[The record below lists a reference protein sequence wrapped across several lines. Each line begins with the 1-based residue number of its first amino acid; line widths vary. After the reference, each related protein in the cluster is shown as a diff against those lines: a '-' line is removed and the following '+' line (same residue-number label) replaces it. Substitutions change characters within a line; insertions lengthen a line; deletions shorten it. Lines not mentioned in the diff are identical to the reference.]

1 MVRLHVERLIR
12 SRIAR
17 RSLALGII
25 ALSGWALLP
34 YVTYRVAPSAYVN
47 AELMRVTAPIAGQL
61 SSDLPRKGE
70 YFEHT
75 RMVPL
80 VEARSPDRRHLIDL
94 DQQLAMSTKRAEL
107 VRGQLGEIAELDR
120 KLRERSEDYRSGMV
134 ARLSHE
140 IGETEVEKG
149 GCLAEARQRIDVA
162 SRMERLVKLGISSQI
177 RSGEAQASQEATAT
191 RCQMA
196 DERLQRLKTELGAAD
211 KGIYLRGDANDVPY
225 SQQQRERLVLRRQE
239 LETDLLQNSSRAAQL
254 AAEIAEERT
263 RLDRLDHYDLSLP
276 AAHVVW
282 SVAASPGSMVTEG
295 QSVFDFADCER
306 RFIVV
311 ELPERDFEKIKAGD
325 AATVRLIGSR
335 EWRTGQIRQVRG
347 SAAYGD
353 DRLLAARVP
362 RPDPGNIT
370 IEISLPPN
378 ETSADRNGSCDIG
391 RLAEVRFER
400 RADGLLRLVS
410 SKLKWLTARL
420 ELDQSPL

>member
-1 MVRLHVERLIR
+1 MVRLHVERIIR
-12 SRIAR
+12 SRIVR

-25 ALSGWALLP
+25 ALGGWALLP
-34 YVTYRVAPSAYVN
+34 YVTYRIAPSAFVN

-61 SSDLPRKGE
+61 SPDLPRKGE
-70 YFEHT
+70 YFQRT
-75 RMVPL
+75 RVVPL
-80 VEARSPDRRHLIDL
+80 IEARSPDRRHLMDL
-94 DQQLAMSTKRAEL
+94 DQQLAVSTKRAEL
-107 VRGQLGEIAELDR
+107 ARRQLEEIAELDR
-120 KLRERSEDYRSGMV
+120 KLRERSEDHRLGMV

-140 IGETEVEKG
+140 IGETEAEKG
-149 GCLAEARQRIDVA
+149 GCLAEARQRNDVA
-162 SRMERLVKLGISSQI
+162 GRMERLVKLGVSSQI
-177 RSGEAQASQEATAT
+177 RSGEAQASQEATAA

-196 DERLQRLKTELGAAD
+196 DERLRRLRTELGAAE

-239 LETDLLQNSSRAAQL
+239 LETDQLQNSSRSAQL
-254 AAEIAEERT
+254 AAEIAEERA

-335 EWRTGQIRQVRG
+335 EWKSGQIRQVRG

-370 IEISLPPN
+370 VEISLPPN
-378 ETSADRNGSCDIG
+378 VTPADSNGSCDIG

>member
-1 MVRLHVERLIR
+1 M
-12 SRIAR
+12 
-17 RSLALGII
+17 
-25 ALSGWALLP
+25 
-34 YVTYRVAPSAYVN
+34 
-47 AELMRVTAPIAGQL
+47 AGQL

-70 YFEHT
+70 YFQ
-75 RMVPL
+75 RARVVPL
-80 VEARSPDRRHLIDL
+80 VEARSPDRRHLMDL

-107 VRGQLGEIAELDR
+107 ARRQLEEIAELDR
-120 KLRERSEDYRSGMV
+120 KLRDRSEDYRLGMV

-140 IGETEVEKG
+140 IGETDVEKG
-149 GCLAEARQRIDVA
+149 GCLAEARQRNDVA
-162 SRMERLVKLGISSQI
+162 GRMEKLVKLGISSQI

-196 DERLQRLKTELGAAD
+196 DERLQRLKTELGAAE

-335 EWRTGQIRQVRG
+335 EWKTGQIRQVRG

-370 IEISLPPN
+370 VEISLPSN
-378 ETSADRNGSCDIG
+378 ETLADRNGSCDIG

-420 ELDQSPL
+420 ELDQSSL